1 VVTNRDLLLSTE
13 TPLAPIYLR
22 FEGEAILPTGRE
34 GLEIVATGHRAGMSD
49 SEIVEMLVEAGFTPD
64 QAAFQ
69 LRITVTADDDR
80 EFADRLEAAGWDP
93 DHVSWQVN
101 RRGVWRALQS
111 MLVDAGLDRDAAREA
126 IDDLMRERTEQG
138 YEFALTGLALDAHVA
153 ILIDRGVSPELAHA
167 VCARF
172 LDETTDWTD
181 ARIARSF
188 QSSEQADTPPPIAQL
203 RESRSADDA
212 MRTLGAVGLDDLSP
226 RPEFLLWVLPWV
238 LWLRLSTLAVIL
250 ERAREEERD
259 REPVVGLRATALSML
274 TDGGYPQDQAE
285 QTLDAYLKDKG
296 TADDAVWVLIDR
308 GVSTEL
314 AYAVASHY
322 AVTLDSVTQR
332 RIVRV
337 LRQAGCDDPDAE
349 VRLLRET
356 TSPSDALTHLHE
368 IGLSWETIDEII
380 PQAGV
385 FHNTLSPL
393 PVLLE
398 RGPPRRGLGRL
409 FRRSRS

>member
-1 VVTNRDLLLSTE
+1 
-13 TPLAPIYLR
+13 
-22 FEGEAILPTGRE
+22 
-34 GLEIVATGHRAGMSD
+34 
-49 SEIVEMLVEAGFTPD
+49 
-64 QAAFQ
+64 
-69 LRITVTADDDR
+69 
-80 EFADRLEAAGWDP
+80 
-93 DHVSWQVN
+93 
-101 RRGVWRALQS
+101 
-111 MLVDAGLDRDAAREA
+111 
-126 IDDLMRERTEQG
+126 
-138 YEFALTGLALDAHVA
+138 
-153 ILIDRGVSPELAHA
+153 
-167 VCARF
+167 
-172 LDETTDWTD
+172 
-181 ARIARSF
+181 
-188 QSSEQADTPPPIAQL
+188 
-203 RESRSADDA
+203 

-314 AYAVASHY
+314 TYAVASHY